1 MKRFF
6 DSIALVIGALWA
18 MRTDEEMRQYEY
30 DNGGGEIE

>member
-6 DSIALVIGALWA
+6 DSITMVISTIWA

-30 DNGGGEIE
+30 DNGEGEVE

>member
-6 DSIALVIGALWA
+6 DSITMVIGAIWA
-18 MRTDEEMRQYEY
+18 MRTKEQMRQYEY

>member
-6 DSIALVIGALWA
+6 DSITMFFGAIWA

-30 DNGGGEIE
+30 DNGEGEVE